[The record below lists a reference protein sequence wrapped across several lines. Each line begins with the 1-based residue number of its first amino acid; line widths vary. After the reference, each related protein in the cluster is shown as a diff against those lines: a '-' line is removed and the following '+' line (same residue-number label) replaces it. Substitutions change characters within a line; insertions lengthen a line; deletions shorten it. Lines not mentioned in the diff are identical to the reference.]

1 VLEKRILITLLT
13 RKASGGLQFP
23 SLPPSFFL
31 SIAYD
36 VILIL
41 QFSVRNPFKKQYKKV
56 KNLGCIIICLATIF
70 SGKGHCCTIN
80 LLCSTQCLGAPRVFI
95 SDFDN
100 DLVISCSFLQRWDV
114 RSYGFDIKKFHHLR
128 VEFSVRLC
136 KCFLQ
141 CIFCQICCYAQW
153 FSANCMP
160 IDGHYNLYDDCIVF
174 SSCFCIYFTLLILAL
189 FGAVAILVHDC

>member
-1 VLEKRILITLLT
+1 LHYYLLSNYIFRKFTL
-13 RKASGGLQFP
+13 
-23 SLPPSFFL
+23 
-31 SIAYD
+31 
-36 VILIL
+36 
-41 QFSVRNPFKKQYKKV
+41 
-56 KNLGCIIICLATIF
+56 
-70 SGKGHCCTIN
+70 KGHCCTIN

-114 RSYGFDIKKFHHLR
+114 RSYGFDIKKCHHLR
-128 VEFSVRLC
+128 VQFSVRLC

-160 IDGHYNLYDDCIVF
+160 IDYKRALQSLWWLYCFLFLFLHLLHPFDLGFVWCCCNLGTWLLNWI
-174 SSCFCIYFTLLILAL
+174 FTMQSNT
-189 FGAVAILVHDC
+189 